1 MPDEHPNRLVE
12 LARMFTRLGVTAF
25 GGPAAHIAMMHREVV
40 EQRHWMSNDQFV
52 DLIGA
57 TNLIPGPNSTE
68 MTMHVGHHR
77 AGWRGL
83 ILAGASFILPA
94 AIMVAALAVAYV
106 EYGTTPRGQALLDG
120 VKPVVAAIVATAV
133 VRLGTSTLRSPLPM
147 GVAVAAAATYLAGF
161 NEIAILFGGAAMV
174 FLARLS
180 LRPRAN
186 PLLMVPP
193 LIVPPL
199 IMPALAVETATGNGL
214 GLGHLFATFL
224 KIGAVL
230 YGSGYVLLA
239 FLRADFVERLGVL
252 TDRQLLDAVAI
263 GQFTPG
269 PVFTTATF
277 VGYLLAGFPGAVL
290 ATIAIFAPGFVFVA
304 GLTRVLPHLRRWTW
318 SAALLDGVN
327 ASAIGLMAGVLV
339 ELAGEAFTG
348 PVMIALAAVSLVV
361 LLRTPLNSAWLIV
374 AGGVLGLLIG

>member
-1 MPDEHPNRLVE
+1 VADQPNRLVE
-12 LARMFTRLGVTAF
+12 LVRMFTRLGVTAF

-40 EQRHWMSNDQFV
+40 DQRRWMTNDQFV

-83 ILAGASFILPA
+83 ILAGVSFIIPA
-94 AIMVAALAVAYV
+94 AVMVAALAVVYV
-106 EYGTTPRGQALLDG
+106 EYGTTPRGEALLDG
-120 VKPVVAAIVATAV
+120 IKPVVAAIVATAV
-133 VRLGTSTLRSPLPM
+133 AKLGSSTLRSPLPVI
-147 GVAVAAAATYLAGF
+147 VAVVAAVTYLTGF
-161 NEIAILFGGAAMV
+161 NEIAILFGGAAVV
-174 FLARLS
+174 FLARQAR
-180 LRPRAN
+180 RPGAN
-186 PLLMVPP
+186 PVLMIPP
-193 LIVPPL
+193 L
-199 IMPALAVETATGNGL
+199 AAEAVTGNALDL
-214 GLGHLFATFL
+214 GQLFGTFL

-239 FLRADFVERLGVL
+239 FLRADFVDRLGVL
-252 TDRQLLDAVAI
+252 TDQQLLDAVAI

-277 VGYLLAGFPGAVL
+277 VGYLVAGFPGAVL

-304 GLTRVLPHLRRWTW
+304 ALTRVLPHVRRWTW
-318 SAALLDGVN
+318 SASLLDGVN
-327 ASAIGLMAGVLV
+327 ASAIGLMAGVLI
-339 ELAGEAFTG
+339 ELAGEALTG
-348 PVMIALAAVSLVV
+348 PVTIALAALSLAV

-374 AGGVLGLLIG
+374 AGGVVGLLSG

>member
-1 MPDEHPNRLVE
+1 VPDEYPNRLLE
-12 LARMFTRLGVTAF
+12 LAGMFTRLGVTAF

-52 DLIGA
+52 DLVGA

-106 EYGTTPRGQALLDG
+106 EYGSTPTGEALLSG
-120 VKPVVAAIVATAV
+120 IKPVVAAIVATAV
-133 VRLGTSTLRSPLPM
+133 AKLGSSTLRSPLPI
-147 GVAVAAAATYLAGF
+147 GVALVAAITYLAGF
-161 NEIAILFGGAAMV
+161 NEIAILFGGAVVV
-174 FLARLS
+174 FLTRRTR
-180 LRPRAN
+180 RPGASPVLLVT
-186 PLLMVPP
+186 PLMMSPV
-193 LIVPPL
+193 
-199 IMPALAVETATGNGL
+199 ATEAATGGGMDL
-214 GLGHLFATFL
+214 GQLFTTFL

-239 FLRADFVERLGVL
+239 FLRADFVERLGML
-252 TDRQLLDAVAI
+252 TDQQLLDAVAI

-277 VGYLLAGFPGAVL
+277 VGYLVAGFPGAVL

-304 GLTRVLPHLRRWTW
+304 ALTRLLPHVRRWAW

-327 ASAIGLMAGVLV
+327 ATAIGLMAGVLV
-339 ELAGEAFTG
+339 ELAGAAMTG
-348 PVMIALAAVSLVV
+348 PLTITLAVVSLAL
-361 LLRTPLNSAWLIV
+361 LLRTALNSAWLIV
-374 AGGVLGLLIG
+374 AGGVVGLLIG